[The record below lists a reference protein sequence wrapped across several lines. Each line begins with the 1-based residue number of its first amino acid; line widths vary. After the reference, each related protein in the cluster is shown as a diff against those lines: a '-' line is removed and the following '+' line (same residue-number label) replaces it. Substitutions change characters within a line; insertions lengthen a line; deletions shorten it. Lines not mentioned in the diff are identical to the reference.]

1 MELNKSKYLNDV
13 LESHKMRHIKDFSDK
28 VSKKKSEIIQKLAK
42 HYSTLQR
49 YDAFTSGSMAKH
61 TAINIKFTMM

>member
-1 MELNKSKYLNDV
+1 
-13 LESHKMRHIKDFSDK
+13 MRHIKDFSDK